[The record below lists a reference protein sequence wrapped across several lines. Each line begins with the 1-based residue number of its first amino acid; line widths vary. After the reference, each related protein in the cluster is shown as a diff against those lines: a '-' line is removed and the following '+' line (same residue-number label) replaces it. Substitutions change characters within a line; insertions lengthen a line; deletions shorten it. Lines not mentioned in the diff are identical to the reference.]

1 MIFQYRIWKF
11 PNILLE
17 FLKAKYKLGLN
28 LNKTTK
34 EKYINVATEVCKNE
48 MLKQNRN
55 WISLSRVRKIFCWNQ
70 ISREFEDV
78 CETTEIKEIQN
89 ISMCIFVCTRVCTL
103 LLCIVSIWMCV
114 YIFVSIWICVY
125 ICKIAVQYFMTSI
138 MEKVN

>member
-1 MIFQYRIWKF
+1 LIFQYRIWKF

-34 EKYINVATEVCKNE
+34 EKYINVATEVGKNE

-55 WISLSRVRKIFCWNQ
+55 WILSRVRKIFCWNQ

-78 CETTEIKEIQN
+78 CETREIKEIQN
-89 ISMCIFVCTRVCTL
+89 VSMCVFVCTRVCTL

-114 YIFVSIWICVY
+114 YVFVSIWICVY